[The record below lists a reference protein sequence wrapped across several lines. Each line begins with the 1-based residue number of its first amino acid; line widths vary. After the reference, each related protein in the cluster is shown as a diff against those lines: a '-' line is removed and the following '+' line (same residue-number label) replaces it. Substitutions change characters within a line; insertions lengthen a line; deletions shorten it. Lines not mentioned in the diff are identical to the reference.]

1 MLEKYNKRRSI
12 DLDAQCAII
21 LLWRSSLVAGNPI
34 NLTDSLLKKFANVW
48 ADFHEKLQK
57 EHL

>member
-21 LLWRSSLVAGNPI
+21 LLWRSSLVARNPI
-34 NLTDSLLKKFANVW
+34 NLTDSLLKNFANVW